1 LIRIK
6 RGGWRFV
13 KLIVFSISLLPLGSI
28 VFDAVH
34 HNLGANPIQ
43 MLQYRTGD
51 WALRFLLIT
60 LALTPLKMLFGMV
73 FQMRY
78 RRMMGL
84 FAFFYA
90 SLHLTVYVGL
100 DQSFSWAHI
109 MEDIPKSPYI
119 VVGLSAFLL
128 LIPLA
133 LTSTR
138 RMIQRLGRNWQRLH
152 RLIYAS
158 ALLAV
163 VHFFWLVKAD
173 LREPAIYAGVL
184 AFLLGVRVVHACRKV
199 EVRRRKPEY
208 RNQKSED
215 RILIS
220 NT

>member
-1 LIRIK
+1 MIK
-6 RGGWRFV
+6 LV
-13 KLIVFSISLLPLGSI
+13 VFSISLLPLGSI

-34 HNLGANPIQ
+34 NNLGANPIQ

-60 LALTPLKMLFGMV
+60 LTLTPLKILFSMG
-73 FQMRY
+73 FQMRF

-100 DQSFSWAHI
+100 DQSFSWANI
-109 MEDIPKSPYI
+109 MEDVPKSPYI
-119 VVGLSAFLL
+119 LVGLSAFLL

-152 RLIYAS
+152 RLVYIV

-163 VHFFWLVKAD
+163 AHFFWLVKAD

-184 AFLLGVRVVHACRKV
+184 AFLLGVRIVYARRKA
-199 EVRRRKPEY
+199 EVRRRK
-208 RNQKSED
+208 SED
-215 RILIS
+215 RHQKREAGILIPDS
-220 NT
+220 

>member
-1 LIRIK
+1 MRIK
-6 RGGWRFV
+6 RGGWRIV
-13 KLIVFSISLLPLGSI
+13 KLIVFLISLLPLGGI

-34 HNLGANPIQ
+34 NNLGANPIQ
-43 MLQYRTGD
+43 TLQYRTGD

-60 LALTPLKMLFGMV
+60 LAFTPIKILFGTV
-73 FQMRY
+73 LQMRF

-90 SLHLTVYVGL
+90 SLHLTVYVAL

-152 RLIYAS
+152 RLIYVS
-158 ALLAV
+158 AVLAV
-163 VHFFWLVKAD
+163 VDFLWLVKAD
-173 LREPAIYAGVL
+173 FWEPAIYS
-184 AFLLGVRVVHACRKV
+184 R
-199 EVRRRKPEY
+199 
-208 RNQKSED
+208 
-215 RILIS
+215 
-220 NT
+220 

>member
-6 RGGWRFV
+6 KRGWPFV
-13 KLIVFSISLLPLGSI
+13 KLLVFLISLLPLASI
-28 VFDAVH
+28 VSDAVQN
-34 HNLGANPIQ
+34 NLGANPVQ

-60 LALTPLKMLFGMV
+60 LALTPLKILFGVV
-73 FQMRY
+73 FQMRF

-100 DQSFSWAHI
+100 DQSFSWTHI
-109 MEDIPKSPYI
+109 TEDVPKSPYI
-119 VVGLSAFLL
+119 LVGLSAFLL
-128 LIPLA
+128 LLPLA
-133 LTSTR
+133 LTSTH

-152 RLIYAS
+152 RLIYLS

-184 AFLLGVRVVHACRKV
+184 VFLLGVRTVHARRKA
-199 EVRRRKPEY
+199 EVRRWKSKD
-208 RNQKSED
+208 RNQTPEA
-215 RILIS
+215 RILIPD
-220 NT
+220 T

>member
-1 LIRIK
+1 MIRIK
-6 RGGWRFV
+6 RGGWPFV
-13 KLIVFSISLLPLGSI
+13 KLFVFLISLLPLASI
-28 VFDAVH
+28 VSDAVQN
-34 HNLGANPIQ
+34 NLGANPVQ

-60 LALTPLKMLFGMV
+60 LALTPLKILFGIV
-73 FQMRY
+73 FQMRF

-90 SLHLTVYVGL
+90 SLHLSAYVGL
-100 DQSFSWAHI
+100 DQSFSWGYI
-109 MEDIPKSPYI
+109 LEDVPKSPYI
-119 VVGLSAFLL
+119 LVGLSAFVLL
-128 LIPLA
+128 LPLA

-152 RLIYAS
+152 RLVYVA

-184 AFLLGVRVVHACRKV
+184 AFLLGVRIVHARQKA
-199 EVRRRKPEY
+199 EVRRRK
-208 RNQKSED
+208 SEA
-215 RILIS
+215 RILIP

>member
-1 LIRIK
+1 MRIK
-6 RGGWRFV
+6 RGGWRIV
-13 KLIVFSISLLPLGSI
+13 KLIVFLISLLPLGGI

-34 HNLGANPIQ
+34 NNLGANPIQ
-43 MLQYRTGD
+43 TLQYRTGD

-60 LALTPLKMLFGMV
+60 LAFTPIKILFGTV
-73 FQMRY
+73 LQMRF

-90 SLHLTVYVGL
+90 SLHLTVYVAL

-152 RLIYAS
+152 RLIYVS
-158 ALLAV
+158 AVLAV

-184 AFLLGVRVVHACRKV
+184 AFLLGVRIVHARRKV
-199 EVRRRKPEY
+199 EVKRRKP
-208 RNQKSED
+208 ED
-215 RILIS
+215 RILIPG
-220 NT
+220 T